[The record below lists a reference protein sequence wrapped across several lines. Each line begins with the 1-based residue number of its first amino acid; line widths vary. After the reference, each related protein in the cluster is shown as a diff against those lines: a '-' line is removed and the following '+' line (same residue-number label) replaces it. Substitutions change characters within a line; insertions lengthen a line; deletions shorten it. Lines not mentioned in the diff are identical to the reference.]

1 MDFFQRIPLASD
13 SNPKSFVTIRDDNA
27 TDALFF
33 EPSTPQRII
42 AGLIGAGLML
52 FIASLLVFGSSRGG
66 VLDGMVTLNRIVMAG
81 FAGLLGT
88 LLLLYANPRIRLRVL
103 GVGLL
108 CTVGLISLPL
118 FLKGGA
124 TPLGEGVPRVK
135 VNAATEVPKTKDEAP
150 DLVALRNRIG
160 TEPLEEEI
168 TRLKAEG
175 STRVAIGLWLRELQE
190 QHRFLIRDYILR
202 TTGADPQSHYYPRGS
217 GNFLM
222 VVTGINMSIDD
233 LAKVCAP
240 LGDVVQVHAA
250 IPIIEIK
257 VRNGNFLEM
266 SIEKLS
272 NKADPDY
279 YVLNLSELQSIDL
292 KRVEKAVKRLM
303 DSSPKVLRT
312 DITNRLMELLIG
324 EQISFKADV
333 CSALAV
339 WSEQPGRAGEV
350 ALKEAAELLSK
361 DLEVPKEMIAL
372 VVKEGITEVVGI
384 LDKLWEKNPTA
395 WESLYADVG
404 SAAEAP
410 ILAHLDTK
418 DEGKRRS
425 MVRILG
431 KVGGVDGR
439 QALQAMKAGAEP
451 ELNILI
457 DASLA
462 AIATRA
468 SS

>member
-13 SNPKSFVTIRDDNA
+13 STPESFVSIRYDNA
-27 TDALFF
+27 PESLFF
-33 EPSTPQRII
+33 EPSPPQRII

-52 FIASLLVFGSSRGG
+52 FIASLLIFGSSRGG
-66 VLDGMVTLNRIVMAG
+66 VLDGMVTLNRLVMAG
-81 FAGLLGT
+81 FAGVLGT
-88 LLLLYANPRIRLRVL
+88 TLLLYANPRIRLRVL
-103 GVGLL
+103 GIGLL
-108 CTVGLISLPL
+108 CTGGLVSLPL
-118 FLKGGA
+118 FFKGGS

-135 VNAATEVPKTKDEAP
+135 TVSAELPKKNDEAP
-150 DLVALRNRIG
+150 DLLALRNRIG

-168 TRLKAEG
+168 ARLKAEG
-175 STRVAIGLWLRELQE
+175 STRVAVGLWLRELQE

-233 LAKVCAP
+233 LAKACAP
-240 LGDVVQVHAA
+240 LGDVVQVHTA

-257 VRNGNFLEM
+257 VRNSNFLEL
-266 SIEKLS
+266 SIEKIS
-272 NKADPDY
+272 NKADPDFY
-279 YVLNLSELQSIDL
+279 ALNLSELQSIDL

-303 DSSPKVLRT
+303 DASPKVLRT
-312 DITNRLMELLIG
+312 DITNRLMELLVG

-339 WSEQPGRAGEV
+339 WSEQPGHAGEV
-350 ALKEAAELLSK
+350 ALKEAAKLASK

-372 VVKEGITEVVGI
+372 AVKEGLTEVVGI
-384 LDKLWEKNPTA
+384 LDKLWDKNPSA

-410 ILAHLDTK
+410 VLAHTGTK

-425 MVRILG
+425 VVRILG
-431 KVGGVDGR
+431 KVGGVDSR
-439 QALQAMKAGAEP
+439 QALQSMKEGAEP

-462 AIATRA
+462 AIEARV
-468 SS
+468 SP

>member
-13 SNPKSFVTIRDDNA
+13 STPESFVPMRYDNA
-27 TDALFF
+27 PEPLFF
-33 EPSTPQRII
+33 EPSPPQKII
-42 AGLIGAGLML
+42 AGIIGAGLML
-52 FIASLLVFGSSRGG
+52 FIAALLVFGSSRGG
-66 VLDGMVTLNRIVMAG
+66 VLDGMVTLNRLVMAG
-81 FAGLLGT
+81 FAGVLGT
-88 LLLLYANPRIRLRVL
+88 VLLLYANPRIRLRVL
-103 GVGLL
+103 GIGLL
-108 CTVGLISLPL
+108 CTGVLVSLPL
-118 FLKGGA
+118 FLKGGS

-135 VNAATEVPKTKDEAP
+135 APVAAELTKKNDEAP
-150 DLVALRNRIG
+150 DLLALRNRIG

-168 TRLKAEG
+168 SRLKAEG
-175 STRVAIGLWLRELQE
+175 ASRVAVGLWLRELQE

-240 LGDVVQVHAA
+240 LGDVVQVHSA

-257 VRNGNFLEM
+257 VRNSNFLEL

-272 NKADPDY
+272 NKADPDFY
-279 YVLNLSELQSIDL
+279 GLNLSELQSIDL

-303 DSSPKVLRT
+303 DASPKVLRT
-312 DITNRLMELLIG
+312 DITNRLMELLVA

-339 WSEQPGRAGEV
+339 WSEQPGYAGQV
-350 ALKEAAELLSK
+350 ALKEAAKLASK

-372 VVKEGITEVVGI
+372 AVKEGLTEVVGI
-384 LDKLWEKNPTA
+384 LDKLWDKNPSA

-410 ILAHLDTK
+410 VLAHTGTK

-425 MVRILG
+425 VVRILG
-431 KVGGVDGR
+431 KVGGVDSR
-439 QALQAMKAGAEP
+439 QALQAMKQGAEP

-462 AIATRA
+462 AIEARV
-468 SS
+468 SR